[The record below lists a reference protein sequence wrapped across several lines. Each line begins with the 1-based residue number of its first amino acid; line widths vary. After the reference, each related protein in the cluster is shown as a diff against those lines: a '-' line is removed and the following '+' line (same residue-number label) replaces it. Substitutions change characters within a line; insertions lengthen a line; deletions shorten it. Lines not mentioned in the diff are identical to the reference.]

1 MSQTQYDLLRSNLL
15 KEKHALAKLRA
26 ELEGRQRKMYFECK
40 KFRHLAYNC
49 RNKREGEKRTLVSQN
64 RFEAL
69 SSRVIRCGVE
79 IRRQE
84 ENGRERVVQM
94 AALPKMQP
102 KEPACSI
109 RRNAQEN
116 EIRCFECEGMGH

>member
-1 MSQTQYDLLRSNLL
+1 MC
-15 KEKHALAKLRA
+15 
-26 ELEGRQRKMYFECK
+26 FECK
-40 KFRHLAYNC
+40 KFGHLAHNC

-64 RFEAL
+64 KFEAL
-69 SSRVIRCGVE
+69 SSRVMRCGVE

-84 ENGRERVVQM
+84 EDRKERVVQT
-94 AALPKMQP
+94 ATPPKVQP
-102 KEPACSI
+102 KKPACSI